1 MKLLVQVRSGPKKKL
16 TPPLPTVIPSRIMTH
31 DEELRLIVHLFS
43 PDGMLALHDDEL
55 LLLAENT
62 RASIV
67 LALPER

>member
-1 MKLLVQVRSGPKKKL
+1 
-16 TPPLPTVIPSRIMTH
+16 MTH